1 MTANA
6 VSGEETG
13 LVVKWP
19 KVTQLITGRTRGG
32 AQSLQVPRSGL
43 LTTGDMPAPVRT
55 CPTGRLSG
63 LSSWTNPFLKWT
75 LSSEKRGQQA
85 GRLNVYAS
93 WEDYMR

>member
-43 LTTGDMPAPVRT
+43 LTTGDMPAPVRIARQAD
-55 CPTGRLSG
+55 CQVCLHG
-63 LSSWTNPFLKWT
+63 LIRS
-75 LSSEKRGQQA
+75 
-85 GRLNVYAS
+85 
-93 WEDYMR
+93 